1 MEHVMDPY
9 EQQLLSVFN
18 SYDVSHKGS
27 LDRHS
32 LQQLCNSLQ
41 LEDRGVELVKCLV
54 SDTKSCATFNEFKEG
69 LLALLGNVQSSRQKL
84 DFDGGEDDETES
96 PDREISP
103 KFVYGS
109 KKYGRR
115 SRPESTELELFEASD
130 EDLDLEE
137 EKNSEVFLEKCKPAK
152 SVKVQRSS
160 SQSDVTHSRKR
171 KTAGKLKR
179 CTSFP
184 GNHEMAEH
192 FKPWSSQD
200 KKIQSTSEENYC
212 ATLLQ
217 SALQQLAIGADG
229 FLTHLEV
236 IRVCEFMNLHEI
248 AKDLLL
254 VQDGGDFNKK
264 VSVEDFAE
272 LLQQRNDNY
281 DMESSHLSSVN
292 STLNNI
298 TENFGNK
305 SLQYLSMGPNGS
317 GLISSQAIVELW
329 ESAGISSG
337 SNLLN
342 ELGFTENMISIID
355 LATIIDE
362 ELRSITDI
370 RTDNNY
376 TSLTPHIVLLQAS
389 IALYQSEVKYLKSVL
404 EHVSAERD
412 KLRSDIVDANH
423 RATLLAQEIDDNHL
437 KMEQSSQNQVK
448 LLEQRHTDILK
459 DLTSQFIGEK
469 ENMGQLNN
477 KLDEK
482 IFILETEE
490 AKLRSDLLGIQSY
503 NTVLEKENS
512 SLVNQLSELKLERN
526 NLSDKVTILSTECQK
541 ICEFERER
549 SEIEPLVKKLSV
561 LQLENAELRDKND
574 ELCTEVESLNLQ
586 MSALRS
592 KVSLN
597 VGGVECENSALAD
610 SLSVGFS
617 LGAIKRRVESPNKE
631 NSFCVDSESP
641 RLGKVRRCYN
651 KNQPEPGE
659 VLLDIL
665 GSQPLCNSSESGF
678 EADLDCCDSS
688 SFNESET
695 HDEITALQARIA
707 CLEQLL
713 KQNHFKSS
721 APIAIN
727 NIKQVDANLTLDLDK
742 LQLQKRC
749 KELEQILEEVHV
761 TVVNM
766 KCKKSDCKNNC
777 NQCNPVSIIS
787 DKLKEFAFE
796 STSDESLG
804 STATTVISVDY
815 KPLKVDS
822 YTETDNSCIEMNNI
836 IDEKMNLVQRCE
848 ELEQALDLLRNE
860 YDHCENYWAN
870 KLDDERQLY
879 EQEHEQSNE
888 KLKELLIKISEYET
902 QFGSQQSDVL
912 DGRLSPINETQLET
926 QFTELEEEYDSFRST
941 MEQKIKQQ
949 DKQICELKLKLNYK
963 PNCDIGLQ
971 VELPEIIH
979 EHGDNKLSNL
989 SNVVVSTNIFSSE
1002 TIPQG
1007 WQYPSSIDSPSIDPP
1022 SITPLPSSITQEISV
1037 NDSLCSCSSEENNS
1051 ASLPP
1056 NIWQQPAL
1064 STASSPPHSLNY
1076 LPEHTANHF
1085 PVGACRPKTKRNA
1098 RKHDRSIFTV
1108 PQCRLQKKE
1117 HDMILHRHSEMMEG
1131 GDRWFNGHLND
1142 QSCLVPVNSIH
1153 HLHGRLRALDQ
1164 HCRHLQFILK
1174 QQQRHSEGVMHHCWQ
1189 QHREEINE
1197 LQIQMK
1203 TLHEKLARSDMLI
1216 KDLYVENTYLIANN
1230 QRLEHRCHMLVQC
1243 SSESTSV

>member
-1 MEHVMDPY
+1 M
-9 EQQLLSVFN
+9 
-18 SYDVSHKGS
+18 
-27 LDRHS
+27 
-32 LQQLCNSLQ
+32 
-41 LEDRGVELVKCLV
+41 
-54 SDTKSCATFNEFKEG
+54 
-69 LLALLGNVQSSRQKL
+69 
-84 DFDGGEDDETES
+84 
-96 PDREISP
+96 
-103 KFVYGS
+103 
-109 KKYGRR
+109 
-115 SRPESTELELFEASD
+115 
-130 EDLDLEE
+130 
-137 EKNSEVFLEKCKPAK
+137 
-152 SVKVQRSS
+152 
-160 SQSDVTHSRKR
+160 
-171 KTAGKLKR
+171 
-179 CTSFP
+179 
-184 GNHEMAEH
+184 
-192 FKPWSSQD
+192 
-200 KKIQSTSEENYC
+200 
-212 ATLLQ
+212 
-217 SALQQLAIGADG
+217 
-229 FLTHLEV
+229 
-236 IRVCEFMNLHEI
+236 
-248 AKDLLL
+248 
-254 VQDGGDFNKK
+254 
-264 VSVEDFAE
+264 
-272 LLQQRNDNY
+272 
-281 DMESSHLSSVN
+281 
-292 STLNNI
+292 
-298 TENFGNK
+298 
-305 SLQYLSMGPNGS
+305 
-317 GLISSQAIVELW
+317 
-329 ESAGISSG
+329 
-337 SNLLN
+337 
-342 ELGFTENMISIID
+342 
-355 LATIIDE
+355 
-362 ELRSITDI
+362 
-370 RTDNNY
+370 
-376 TSLTPHIVLLQAS
+376 
-389 IALYQSEVKYLKSVL
+389 
-404 EHVSAERD
+404 
-412 KLRSDIVDANH
+412 
-423 RATLLAQEIDDNHL
+423 
-437 KMEQSSQNQVK
+437 
-448 LLEQRHTDILK
+448 
-459 DLTSQFIGEK
+459 
-469 ENMGQLNN
+469 
-477 KLDEK
+477 
-482 IFILETEE
+482 
-490 AKLRSDLLGIQSY
+490 
-503 NTVLEKENS
+503 
-512 SLVNQLSELKLERN
+512 
-526 NLSDKVTILSTECQK
+526 
-541 ICEFERER
+541 
-549 SEIEPLVKKLSV
+549 
-561 LQLENAELRDKND
+561 
-574 ELCTEVESLNLQ
+574 
-586 MSALRS
+586 
-592 KVSLN
+592 
-597 VGGVECENSALAD
+597 
-610 SLSVGFS
+610 
-617 LGAIKRRVESPNKE
+617 
-631 NSFCVDSESP
+631 
-641 RLGKVRRCYN
+641 
-651 KNQPEPGE
+651 
-659 VLLDIL
+659 
-665 GSQPLCNSSESGF
+665 
-678 EADLDCCDSS
+678 
-688 SFNESET
+688 
-695 HDEITALQARIA
+695 
-707 CLEQLL
+707 
-713 KQNHFKSS
+713 
-721 APIAIN
+721 
-727 NIKQVDANLTLDLDK
+727 DK

-1174 QQQRHSEGVMHHCWQ
+1174 QQQRHSEGVMH
-1189 QHREEINE
+1189 R
-1197 LQIQMK
+1197 K
-1203 TLHEKLARSDMLI
+1203 
-1216 KDLYVENTYLIANN
+1216 YLSIIIPFFFNN
-1230 QRLEHRCHMLVQC
+1230 RMY
-1243 SSESTSV
+1243 SEPGK